1 MSASVIAEPLA
12 APTGHAPVHTS
23 VAFPR
28 DTLFGAATPG
38 KIAMWI
44 FLVSDALSFSGLLI
58 GYGILRGGSTVWRH
72 PGEPALGVN
81 FTAFLTFLLICSS
94 VSMVMAYSAALAG
107 DRKKTALW
115 LALTILGGLGF
126 LAGQMHEYFGFF
138 PGFPTH
144 PLRGLVGE
152 GLIPGHSA
160 YASTFYLTTGFHGC
174 HVLAGV
180 VYLSTVLARVLSG
193 KLDGRPGAVELAGLF
208 WHFVDLVWILV
219 FTLIYLIP

>member
-1 MSASVIAEPLA
+1 MTQTIQVKLTDQRCELGDAYAQKHLTTPPKVAVLSCEGMCLRGEIARRAANLIAHELA
-12 APTGHAPVHTS
+12 PNRTVRVCHG
-23 VAFPR
+23 
-28 DTLFGAATPG
+28 
-38 KIAMWI
+38 
-44 FLVSDALSFSGLLI
+44 GLLETS
-58 GYGILRGGSTVWRH
+58 GGMRELVEREVAGNDDRELVRLRSDGKYR
-72 PGEPALGVN
+72 
-81 FTAFLTFLLICSS
+81 
-94 VSMVMAYSAALAG
+94 
-107 DRKKTALW
+107 DW

-144 PLRGLVGE
+144 PLHGLVGE

-180 VYLSTVLARVLSG
+180 VYLSTVLARLLAG